1 MKGLFSLQITD
12 ETGHIQEESLFFLQR
27 LGQVVAFLLE
37 GLILTFQF
45 VALLIVAGQISL
57 DLTECLLFFG

>member
-12 ETGHIQEESLFFLQR
+12 ETGYIQEEGLFFLQR

-57 DLTECLLFFG
+57 DLTEGLLFFG

>member
-12 ETGHIQEESLFFLQR
+12 ETGYIQEEGLFFLQR
-27 LGQVVAFLLE
+27 LGQIVPFLLE
-37 GLILTFQF
+37 GLILTLQF